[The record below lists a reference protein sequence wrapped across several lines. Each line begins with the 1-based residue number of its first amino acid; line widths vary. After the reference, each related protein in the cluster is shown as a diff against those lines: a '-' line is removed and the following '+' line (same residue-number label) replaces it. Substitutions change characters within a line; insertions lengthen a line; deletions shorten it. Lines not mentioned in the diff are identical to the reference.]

1 MTNANTLRAPQTLGY
16 RWPRKVRRWEKALE
30 LIGSEIEAIYPSIA
44 IPAYNLEKSF
54 DPFNSTASE
63 SKTPAQKI
71 GVWAWKLKS
80 EMRSIQKVFTPNI
93 YKKGNITNTQGN
105 HSNSFIG
112 LYNTKG
118 TFGIRMLITWGI
130 GMSITNHTKS

>member
-1 MTNANTLRAPQTLGY
+1 MTNAKTLRAPQTLGY

-80 EMRSIQKVFTPNI
+80 EMRSIQNVFTPNI
-93 YKKGNITNTQGN
+93 YKKGNITIHKRTISHVLNGFHNTYKTGN
-105 HSNSFIG
+105 
-112 LYNTKG
+112 
-118 TFGIRMLITWGI
+118 
-130 GMSITNHTKS
+130 ITNT